1 MTGYNQP
8 DCPSNNNQTTSGCD
22 NDESQKHGIRLGF
35 ISRREPNTSHSTAG
49 YLTNLSRMNRD
60 VRGNKISGSEIPQ
73 KE

>member
-1 MTGYNQP
+1 MMKT
-8 DCPSNNNQTTSGCD
+8 
-22 NDESQKHGIRLGF
+22 EKHEFRLGF

-49 YLTNLSRMNRD
+49 YLTDLSRMNRD